1 MMPYA
6 LYVGSARFDQD
17 VIKPMMPRFNF
28 GRVVEDEY
36 RTLGWNVEHDQGSI
50 FVSQVDYIESRLE
63 RLSIEQAGI
72 HEAKTKLRQLIGKL
86 RWVSGQSRLD
96 VSYEELELSM
106 AVSAPTVKEASR
118 IPILKA
124 IQKGRFM
131 N

>member
-1 MMPYA
+1 MLMMPYA
-6 LYVGSARFDQD
+6 LYVGSTRFDQE
-17 VIKPMMPRFNF
+17 VIKPMMTRFNF

-86 RWVSGQSRLD
+86 RWVSG
-96 VSYEELELSM
+96 
-106 AVSAPTVKEASR
+106 
-118 IPILKA
+118 
-124 IQKGRFM
+124 
-131 N
+131 